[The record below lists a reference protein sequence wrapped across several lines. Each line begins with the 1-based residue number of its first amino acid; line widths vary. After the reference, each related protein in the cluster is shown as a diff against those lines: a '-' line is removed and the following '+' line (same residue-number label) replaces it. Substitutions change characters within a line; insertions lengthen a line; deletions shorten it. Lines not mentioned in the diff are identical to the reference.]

1 MWLIKNRIKKFYNH
15 SCKPTFL
22 MLKVLTCQQVNAIK
36 IYITT
41 HLSDEQQYNGWP
53 EMAFPGYKALK
64 DNENF

>member
-1 MWLIKNRIKKFYNH
+1 MRTIDSTRLSNKGRSLVTCSF
-15 SCKPTFL
+15 CK
-22 MLKVLTCQQVNAIK
+22 VNAIK

>member
-1 MWLIKNRIKKFYNH
+1 
-15 SCKPTFL
+15 